1 MLIDGIDV
9 PTIAGTLPTYAN
21 AGDAGADLYSSETVT
36 LPAGERRLVGTGTC
50 VQLPE
55 NSVGFV
61 CSRSGLAHNH
71 GVFVLNAPGVVD
83 SGYTGEVKVNLMNL
97 SDTDYTITEGDRI
110 AQLVVQTSVQVNFLP
125 VTQEVFDELET
136 ERGDTGHG
144 DSGQ

>member
-9 PTIAGTLPTYAN
+9 PTLGDNMPSYAN

-36 LPAGERRLVGTGTC
+36 LPAGERRLVGTGTR

-61 CSRSGLAHNH
+61 CSRSGLAHSN

-83 SGYTGEVKVNLMNL
+83 NGYTGEIKVNLMNL
-97 SDTDYTITEGDRI
+97 SHTDYTVTAGDRI

-136 ERGDTGHG
+136 QRGDTGHG

>member
-61 CSRSGLAHNH
+61 CSRSGLAHKN

-83 SGYTGEVKVNLMNL
+83 SGYTGEIKVNLMNL
-97 SDTDYTITEGDRI
+97 SDAEYTITEGDRI

>member
-83 SGYTGEVKVNLMNL
+83 NGYTGEVKVNLMNL

-110 AQLVVQTSVQVNFLP
+110 AQLVVQASVQVNFLP
-125 VTQEVFDELET
+125 VTQEQFDELET
-136 ERGDTGHG
+136 ERGDSGHG

>member
-1 MLIDGIDV
+1 
-9 PTIAGTLPTYAN
+9 
-21 AGDAGADLYSSETVT
+21 
-36 LPAGERRLVGTGTC
+36 
-50 VQLPE
+50 
-55 NSVGFV
+55 
-61 CSRSGLAHNH
+61 
-71 GVFVLNAPGVVD
+71 VFVLNAPGVVD

>member
-1 MLIDGIDV
+1 MLLDGIDV

-36 LPAGERRLVGTGTC
+36 LPAGERRLVGTGTRL
-50 VQLPE
+50 QLPE

-83 SGYTGEVKVNLMNL
+83 NGYTGEVKVNLMNL
-97 SDTDYTITEGDRI
+97 SDTDYTVTEGDRI
-110 AQLVVQTSVQVNFLP
+110 AQLVIQTSVQVNFLP
-125 VTQEVFDELET
+125 VTEEVFDQLET